1 MISNMDLKFGSGG
14 ESPKM
19 DHIWNYDTARSCCL
33 LIFVLTTN
41 CNLKQYFFAKIL
53 KRVVNKKRTFNV
65 RLLRSY
71 FGPNHKNM
79 RNFYPFFH
87 WNLILWHSKHI
98 LSHCGGSHK
107 CSFNALFM
115 VVKLRGL
122 MGILRVYHPLIK
134 NEWKCTLRHT
144 LYTTTLTFS
153 RVKSVSEHIII

>member
-1 MISNMDLKFGSGG
+1 MDLKFGSGG

-98 LSHCGGSHK
+98 LSHCEGSQKYIFH
-107 CSFNALFM
+107 ALF
-115 VVKLRGL
+115 VIVKKGAGL
-122 MGILRVYHPLIK
+122 LQMEGSSSKRRNWWFQKLHENWLFLV
-134 NEWKCTLRHT
+134 
-144 LYTTTLTFS
+144 
-153 RVKSVSEHIII
+153 

>member
-1 MISNMDLKFGSGG
+1 MDLKFGSGG

-19 DHIWNYDTARSCCL
+19 DHIWNYATARSCCL

-98 LSHCGGSHK
+98 LSHCQGYQK
-107 CSFNALFM
+107 CLF
-115 VVKLRGL
+115 
-122 MGILRVYHPLIK
+122 HA
-134 NEWKCTLRHT
+134 
-144 LYTTTLTFS
+144 LYTFT
-153 RVKSVSEHIII
+153 VSEITIHYESGLCYFRNIFHYERLVLF